1 MVIIKS
7 FFFFLHFTLEALLK
21 EKTVVFVD
29 VSRVLQG
36 VNKYNNLFTAQTTL
50 WAVEVRKRLTSKLQ
64 VLG

>member
-1 MVIIKS
+1 M
-7 FFFFLHFTLEALLK
+7 HFTLEALLK